1 MNNSLFSYSES
12 LLLSL
17 SKEIEYIK
25 SRTLNINYSLKNC
38 QNKILSRR
46 LISELKNLNSN
57 RLKISNISKKMF
69 NENCNDLSF
78 EFLFEVTKR
87 SIRFQ
92 QI

>member
-25 SRTLNINYSLKNC
+25 SRTININYSLENC

-57 RLKISNISKKMF
+57 RLKISNISKQMF
-69 NENCNDLSF
+69 KDNCNDLSF